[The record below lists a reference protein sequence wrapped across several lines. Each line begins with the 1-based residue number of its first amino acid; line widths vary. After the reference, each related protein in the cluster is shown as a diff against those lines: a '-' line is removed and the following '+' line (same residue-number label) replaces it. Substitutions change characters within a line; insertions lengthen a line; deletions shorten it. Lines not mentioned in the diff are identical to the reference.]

1 MPRRCAICT
10 HPDKEAIDEA
20 LVGGTALSVLS
31 AKYRVSEDA
40 LGRHKANH
48 LPAKLVMAQAA
59 EEVAQADDLLGQM
72 QDLQARTL
80 AILEAAE

>member
-20 LVGGTALSVLS
+20 LVEGTALSAL
-31 AKYRVSEDA
+31 AALYRVSDDS

-59 EEVAQADDLLGQM
+59 EEVAQTDDLLSQV
-72 QDLQARTL
+72 QDL
-80 AILEAAE
+80 